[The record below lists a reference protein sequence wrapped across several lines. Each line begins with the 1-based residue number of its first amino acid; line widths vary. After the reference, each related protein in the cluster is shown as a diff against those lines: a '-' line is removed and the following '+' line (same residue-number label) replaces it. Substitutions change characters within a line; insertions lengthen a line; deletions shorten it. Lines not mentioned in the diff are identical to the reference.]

1 MHMSAAIVKGL
12 IEHDDG
18 TRFFGSTT
26 GYASHLDKAILRGL
40 VSGSGAVTSIGIEW
54 YERCLKQLPQTR
66 QAFWNKDAV
75 GQPAHQPTDEEK
87 KAALRFLECCE
98 DPHAGGHD
106 VPKPMMKRLA
116 ELGLVAH
123 KGGGWYEGTAELD
136 KLQTESQGSN

>member
-26 GYASHLDKAILRGL
+26 GYDAHLSKALLRGL
-40 VSGSGAVTSIGIEW
+40 VSESGAVTPIGIEW

-66 QAFWNKDAV
+66 QAFWNKDDV
-75 GQPAHQPTDEEK
+75 GQPAHPLTDEEK
-87 KAALRFLECCE
+87 KAALRFWETSE
-98 DPHAGGHD
+98 DGEGYD

-116 ELGLVAH
+116 ALGLVVH
-123 KGGGWYEGTAELD
+123 KGGGWYEGTPALE
-136 KLQTESQGSN
+136 KLQVESELQDSN